1 MYSTPVT
8 LPFESYSLRAIWT
21 QAERAILEPHLAAFR
36 EADKA
41 GRKQLLGTTV
51 IPDLYVLHPTLDE
64 RDKAA
69 LKQVSTSLPPHLM
82 SY

>member
-1 MYSTPVT
+1 MVEKPATKK
-8 LPFESYSLRAIWT
+8 RAPNHHKSPWT
-21 QAERAILEPHLAAFR
+21 QAERDILEPHLAAFR

-51 IPDLYVLHPTLDE
+51 IPDLYVLHPGLDE

-69 LKQVSTSLPPHLM
+69 LKQVSTELPHLM
-82 SY
+82 S